1 MNRFIRYFNQ
11 NRVKIIIAIL
21 IVAFIIILVQAI
33 NNILKEMQTEEE
45 PTEPVI
51 QDSSRPVESVITREE
66 LTEETTDNNLNIISQ
81 FVELGNAQKYEDA
94 YNMLSQDCKDAV
106 YNTLESFVTNYCN
119 RVFINNMTYNLELW
133 YNTHNAYTYKILY
146 FENNILSTGNINPT
160 SNIEDYIT
168 VIESE
173 DGYKLNINNFIKK
186 EKINKLQNVEGTE
199 ITITI
204 NDRYIYRNY
213 ERYTITVKNN
223 TDKTILISEGTN
235 GNDICLVDSN
245 GVEYDSII
253 NEVSL
258 ANLELSP
265 GVERILGIRF
275 YKMYNLYRT
284 INSISF
290 KNIILD
296 KDDFEQ
302 NAENTQKINI
312 NIDI

>member
-51 QDSSRPVESVITREE
+51 QDSSRPVESVITGEE
-66 LTEETTDNNLNIISQ
+66 LTEETTDNNLNTISQ
-81 FVELGNAQKYEDA
+81 FVEFCNNQEYENA
-94 YNMLSQDCKDAV
+94 YNLLSQDCKDAV

-213 ERYTITVKNN
+213 ERYTITVRNN
-223 TDKTILISEGTN
+223 TDKTILLSEGTN

-245 GVEYDSII
+245 EVEYDSII

-258 ANLELSP
+258 ANLELTS
-265 GVERILGIRF
+265 GVERTLDIRF

-296 KDDFEQ
+296 KDTFEQ
-302 NAENTQKINI
+302 DAENTQKVNI

>member
-51 QDSSRPVESVITREE
+51 QDSSRPVESVITGEE
-66 LTEETTDNNLNIISQ
+66 LTEKTTDNNLNIISQ
-81 FVELGNAQKYEDA
+81 FVEFCNNQEYENA
-94 YNMLSQDCKDAV
+94 YNLLSQDCKDAV
-106 YNTLESFVTNYCN
+106 YSTLDSFVTNYCN
-119 RVFINNMTYNLELW
+119 KVFTTNMSYNLELW
-133 YNTHNAYTYKILY
+133 YNASNAYTYRILY

-160 SNIEDYIT
+160 NNTEDYIT
-168 VIESE
+168 VTESE
-173 DGYKLNINNFIKK
+173 DGYKLNINNFI
-186 EKINKLQNVEGTE
+186 ERETINKSQNIEGTE

-213 ERYTITVKNN
+213 ERYTITVRNN
-223 TDKTILISEGTN
+223 TDKTILLSEGTS

-258 ANLELSP
+258 ANLELTP
-265 GVERILGIRF
+265 GVERTLDIRF
-275 YKMYNLYRT
+275 YKMYNLYRA

-296 KDDFEQ
+296 MDAFEQ
-302 NAENTQKINI
+302 DAGNTQKVNI

>member
-21 IVAFIIILVQAI
+21 IVAFIIILIQAI

-51 QDSSRPVESVITREE
+51 QDSSRPVESVITGEE
-66 LTEETTDNNLNIISQ
+66 LTEETTDNNLNVIGQ
-81 FVELGNAQKYEDA
+81 FVGFCNNQEYENA
-94 YNMLSQDCKDAV
+94 YNLLSQDCKDAV
-106 YNTLESFVTNYCN
+106 YSTLNSFVTDYCN
-119 RVFINNMTYNLELW
+119 KVFTTNMSYNLELW
-133 YNTHNAYTYKILY
+133 YNASNAYTYRILY

-160 SNIEDYIT
+160 NNIEDFIT
-168 VIESE
+168 VTESE
-173 DGYKLNINNFIKK
+173 DGYKLNINNFI
-186 EKINKLQNVEGTE
+186 ERETINKSQNIEGTE

-204 NDRYIYRNY
+204 NDRYIYRSY
-213 ERYTITVKNN
+213 ERYTITVRNN
-223 TDKTILISEGTN
+223 TDKTILLSEGTN

-245 GVEYDSII
+245 EVEYDSII

-258 ANLELSP
+258 ANLELTP
-265 GVERILGIRF
+265 GVERTLDIRF

-296 KDDFEQ
+296 KNTFEQ
-302 NAENTQKINI
+302 DAENTQRLNI

>member
-11 NRVKIIIAIL
+11 NRVRIIIAIL
-21 IVAFIIILVQAI
+21 IVAFIIILIQAI
-33 NNILKEMQTEEE
+33 NNILKQSQTEEE
-45 PTEPVI
+45 LTEPVI
-51 QDSSRPVESVITREE
+51 QDSSRPVESVITGEE

-146 FENNILSTGNINPT
+146 FENNILSTGNINTT

>member
-21 IVAFIIILVQAI
+21 IVAFIIILIQAI
-33 NNILKEMQTEEE
+33 NHILKQSQTEEE
-45 PTEPVI
+45 LTESVI
-51 QDSSRPVESVITREE
+51 QDSSRPVQSVITGEE
-66 LTEETTDNNLNIISQ
+66 LTEETTDNNLNVIGQ
-81 FVELGNAQKYEDA
+81 FVGFCNNQEYENA
-94 YNMLSQDCKDAV
+94 YNLLSQDCKDAV
-106 YNTLESFVTNYCN
+106 YSTLNSFVTDYCN
-119 RVFINNMTYNLELW
+119 KVFTTNMSYNLELW
-133 YNTHNAYTYKILY
+133 YNASNAYTYRILY

-160 SNIEDYIT
+160 NNIEDFIT
-168 VIESE
+168 VTESE
-173 DGYKLNINNFIKK
+173 DGYKLNINNFI
-186 EKINKLQNVEGTE
+186 ERETINKSQNIEGTE

-204 NDRYIYRNY
+204 NDRYIYRSY
-213 ERYTITVKNN
+213 ERYTITVRNN
-223 TDKTILISEGTN
+223 TDKTILLSEGTN

-245 GVEYDSII
+245 EVEYDSII

-258 ANLELSP
+258 ANLELTP
-265 GVERILGIRF
+265 GVERTLDIRF

-296 KDDFEQ
+296 KNTFEQ
-302 NAENTQKINI
+302 DAENTQRLNI

>member
-21 IVAFIIILVQAI
+21 IVAFIIILIQAI
-33 NNILKEMQTEEE
+33 NNILKQSQTEEE
-45 PTEPVI
+45 LTEPVI
-51 QDSSRPVESVITREE
+51 QDSSRPVESVITGEE
-66 LTEETTDNNLNIISQ
+66 LTEETTDNNLNTISH
-81 FVELGNAQKYEDA
+81 FVEFCNAKEYENA

-160 SNIEDYIT
+160 NNIEDFIT
-168 VIESE
+168 VTESE
-173 DGYKLNINNFIKK
+173 DGYKLNINNFI
-186 EKINKLQNVEGTE
+186 ERETINKSQNIEGTE

-204 NDRYIYRNY
+204 NDRYIYRSY
-213 ERYTITVKNN
+213 ERYTITVRNN
-223 TDKTILISEGTN
+223 TDKTILLSEGTN

-245 GVEYDSII
+245 EVEYDSII

-258 ANLELSP
+258 ANLELTP
-265 GVERILGIRF
+265 GVERTLDIRF

-296 KDDFEQ
+296 KDTFEQ
-302 NAENTQKINI
+302 DAENTQKVNI

>member
-51 QDSSRPVESVITREE
+51 QDSSRPVESVITGEE
-66 LTEETTDNNLNIISQ
+66 LTEETTDNNLNVIGQ
-81 FVELGNAQKYEDA
+81 FVGFCNNQEYENA
-94 YNMLSQDCKDAV
+94 YNLLSQDCKDAV
-106 YNTLESFVTNYCN
+106 YSTLDSFVTDYCN
-119 RVFINNMTYNLELW
+119 KVFTTNMSYNLELW
-133 YNTHNAYTYKILY
+133 YNASNAYTYRILY

-160 SNIEDYIT
+160 NNIEDYIT
-168 VIESE
+168 VTESE
-173 DGYKLNINNFIKK
+173 DGYKLNINNFI
-186 EKINKLQNVEGTE
+186 ERETINKSQNIEGTE

-204 NDRYIYRNY
+204 NDRYIYRSY
-213 ERYTITVKNN
+213 ERYTITVRNN
-223 TDKTILISEGTN
+223 TDKTILLSEGTN

-245 GVEYDSII
+245 EVEYDSII

-258 ANLELSP
+258 ANLELTP
-265 GVERILGIRF
+265 GVERTLDIRF

-296 KDDFEQ
+296 KNTFEQ
-302 NAENTQKINI
+302 DAENTQRLNI

>member
-11 NRVKIIIAIL
+11 NRVGIIIAIL
-21 IVAFIIILVQAI
+21 IVAFIIILIQAI
-33 NNILKEMQTEEE
+33 NNILKQSQTEEE
-45 PTEPVI
+45 ITESVI
-51 QDSSRPVESVITREE
+51 QDSSRPVESVITGEE

-106 YNTLESFVTNYCN
+106 YNTLDSFVTNYCN
-119 RVFINNMTYNLELW
+119 RVFITNMTYNLELW
-133 YNTHNAYTYKILY
+133 YNANNAYTYKILY

-160 SNIEDYIT
+160 NNIEDYIT